1 MAILKQDVFKT
12 ITDLDE
18 LKKVL
23 HWFDT
28 FQGPPIPQTVW
39 LQCQL
44 ALIEGFTNAVR
55 HAHKRLPASTPIIIK
70 AVATHESLDIKI
82 WDQGPGFDF
91 GSTLNRKLKTT
102 TADSVGGRG
111 LRIMRQVADTV
122 EYLTEEPNQN
132 CLHICK
138 YFSEP

>member
-55 HAHKRLPASTPIIIK
+55 HAHADLPQATPISIEVI
-70 AVATHESLDIKI
+70 VTDEYIEIRI
-82 WDQGPGFDF
+82 WDQGPGFDLDALL
-91 GSTLNRKLKTT
+91 SQKLKRVNL
-102 TADSVGGRG
+102 SEPGGRG
-111 LRIMRQVADTV
+111 LVIIYKVAD
-122 EYLTEEPNQN
+122 ELGYHAAGKHRN
-132 CLHICK
+132 CLYIRK
-138 YFSEP
+138 YRA